1 MGAATENGTW
11 IVGGGHFGVWA
22 NDTIRYTGGLGG
34 GLVKMQYYGLSV
46 LDGRGK
52 NQGVHFETEALF
64 MLQEIQFRL
73 WDSNFFA
80 GLGIRYLI
88 ASKLGLQM
96 GLDIAKGPD
105 DTAFYIQFGS
115 AWAAK

>member
-1 MGAATENGTW
+1 
-11 IVGGGHFGVWA
+11 
-22 NDTIRYTGGLGG
+22 
-34 GLVKMQYYGLSV
+34 MQYQGDKTLLGEAELRWSFTPRWALVGFGGAGKAYN
-46 LDGRGK
+46 DGKKGDTDIIHSK
-52 NQGVHFETEALF
+52 
-64 MLQEIQFRL
+64 
-73 WDSNFFA
+73 

-115 AWAAK
+115 SWALK